1 MDNWTVPRLPESV
14 AARTFKPSKRGLA
27 LPRQRSKDRR
37 GRRDFGTAETRWR
50 DAAWWRNE
58 KRNAQRFV
66 LVQSKSQ
73 TVEATRAQSR
83 KGRICRPGA
92 EDFSRAFG
100 QSESRL
106 RSRSTKIG
114 LGTAGR
120 QEVGPR
126 DQFRPL
132 TEPAPARAPGE
143 WKPTLNARKS
153 FSEPASRRRAA
164 KYPSGSTSRR
174 EWGRP
179 QGRPHFSFWGAGSG
193 FPGPRELAPSLLQNR
208 KTGAIPPFRARQ
220 PVLHRRPTAPCHR

>member
-1 MDNWTVPRLPESV
+1 M
-14 AARTFKPSKRGLA
+14 AK
-27 LPRQRSKDRR
+27 
-37 GRRDFGTAETRWR
+37 
-50 DAAWWRNE
+50 AAWWRNE

-73 TVEATRAQSR
+73 TVDAARAQNR
-83 KGRICRPGA
+83 KGRIAGLAPRISQSLRAKWKPLSGPGRR
-92 EDFSRAFG
+92 D
-100 QSESRL
+100 
-106 RSRSTKIG
+106 G
-114 LGTAGR
+114 LGTDGR
-120 QEVGPR
+120 QGVGPR

-179 QGRPHFSFWGAGSG
+179 QGRPHFSFWASFVLVEALRIAPRGSS
-193 FPGPRELAPSLLQNR
+193 RLQGTAEIR
-208 KTGAIPPFRARQ
+208 HSCLGRPCFTADQRC
-220 PVLHRRPTAPCHR
+220 RRIVNGSRYPNA